1 MYPAELETGT
11 APVEVDGKRVELVL
25 WDTEGDYNASG
36 FRMQCYPDS
45 HLVMICFAIDN
56 PDSLENAEEMVH
68 IVESLVGFK
77 LTGDIL

>member
-25 WDTEGDYNASG
+25 WDTEGDYNVSG

-45 HLVMICFAIDN
+45 HLVMICFAIDS
-56 PDSLENAEEMVH
+56 PDSLDNAQWVH
-68 IVESLVGFK
+68 VVESLLVFK